1 MKQLPEGIPVAAA
14 LLVLA
19 ALFLVRGLLPPL
31 QRIETDFPNYYTAGR
46 LVAEGSDLSRLYD
59 DAWFQEQI
67 HRSGIPEQGK
77 FSPFP
82 PPTALLFA
90 PLSLLPPIEALRVMT
105 MLNLVLLLASV
116 MLLSKILSLT
126 PARAALLV
134 LVSGA
139 GLWNCFRFGQLYVAL
154 SASVILGY
162 YLFIKGRP
170 LLAGIAFGILIPVKY
185 YPVIFLP
192 YFLVKKEWRV
202 VLGAA
207 GSAAAL
213 GALSVAVMGWEVHR
227 EFLLHILGKHL
238 ASDFSGQ
245 TPYATAFQSWDSLL
259 HRLFMY
265 HPEENP
271 SPLVNAPVLI
281 PVLKLLIAGS
291 ILAATSVVLWK
302 VRTAADSIFR
312 EASFAMLG
320 ILPLVL
326 APGTATYHF
335 VLLWLPGG
343 LLLRH
348 LQATGA
354 RKLFY
359 SAGALYSLLGFLPY
373 GLLSRISET
382 FGFAPIAYP
391 RLILILAL
399 LAVSCAGALASLN
412 PALSLNERAWE
423 PPWVFRGRR
432 A

>member
-1 MKQLPEGIPVAAA
+1 MRQLPDGIPVAAA

-19 ALFLVRGLLPPL
+19 ALFLVRGLLPPM
-31 QRIETDFPNYYTAGR
+31 QRIQTDFPNYYTAGR
-46 LVAEGSDLSRLYD
+46 LVAEGGDLSRLYD

-67 HRSGIPEQGK
+67 HKSGIPEQGK

-90 PLSLLPPIEALRVMT
+90 PLSLLPPLEALRVMT
-105 MLNLVLLLASV
+105 VLNLILLLASIV
-116 MLLSKILSLT
+116 LLSKILALT

-139 GLWNCFRFGQLYVAL
+139 GLWNCFGFGQLYVAV

-170 LLAGIAFGILIPVKY
+170 LLAGIAFGILIPLKY

-192 YFLVKKEWRV
+192 YFVIKKEWRV

-207 GSAAAL
+207 GTAVAI
-213 GALSVAVMGWEVHR
+213 GALSVAVMGWDVHR
-227 EFLLHILGKHL
+227 DFILHVLGSHL

-259 HRLFMY
+259 HRMFVY

-271 SPLVNAPVLI
+271 SPLVNVPVLL
-281 PVLKLLIAGS
+281 PVLKVLIAGS
-291 ILAATSVVLWK
+291 ILTATSIMVWK
-302 VRTAADSIFR
+302 LRTAPDSIFR

-343 LLLRH
+343 LLLRY
-348 LQATGA
+348 LQATGL

-359 SAGALYSLLGFLPY
+359 CAGALYSLLGFIPY
-373 GLLSRISET
+373 RAFSRMSEAL
-382 FGFAPIAYP
+382 GFAPIAYP
-391 RLILILAL
+391 RLFVILAL
-399 LAVSCAGALASLN
+399 LAVSCAGALVSLN
-412 PALSLNERAWE
+412 PARTLNERAWE
-423 PPWVFRGRR
+423 PPWAYRGRR